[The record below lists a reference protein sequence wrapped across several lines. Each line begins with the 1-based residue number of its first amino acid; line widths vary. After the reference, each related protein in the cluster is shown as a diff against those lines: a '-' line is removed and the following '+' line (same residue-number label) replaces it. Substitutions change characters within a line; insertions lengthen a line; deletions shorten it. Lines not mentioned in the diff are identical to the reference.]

1 MRKSLEILTVL
12 KQTNKQTNT
21 QRNKYVT
28 SLRKLR
34 DFRLVYMSV
43 FLLDLLCLIYI
54 VYCFGV
60 EPIIRAVNLYFSY
73 AFRYDSEVSKLPS
86 KLSHLTL

>member
-12 KQTNKQTNT
+12 KQTNKQTHEETNE
-21 QRNKYVT
+21 YVT

-34 DFRLVYMSV
+34 DFRLVYISV
-43 FLLDLLCLIYI
+43 FLLGLLCLIYI
-54 VYCFGV
+54 VYCFAV
-60 EPIIRAVNLYFSY
+60 RPIIRAVNLYFSY
-73 AFRYDSEVSKLPS
+73 AFRYDSEVSKPS